1 MAVFTLTKDFYG
13 HSFKLGST
21 WTFQFTRKA
30 GLTSELV
37 NVTGLTSRVM
47 FRVNGVD
54 GEVALTVANAD
65 VTNGGAAGTVAF
77 ELTPEQT
84 ALFLPGTWYYFDI
97 EMTAV
102 NGHVWQSPTMRF
114 KTEQEVTRP

>member
-1 MAVFTLTKDFYG
+1 MAVFTLTKDLYG

-30 GLTSELV
+30 GLTPDLV
-37 NVTGLTSRVM
+37 DVTGLTTRVM
-47 FRVNGVD
+47 FREGSVD
-54 GEVALTVANAD
+54 GTVVLTVENANI
-65 VTNGGAAGTVAF
+65 TNGGAAGTVAF

-84 ALFLPGTWYYFDI
+84 ALFLPGTWCYFDI

-102 NGHVWQSPTMRF
+102 NGSVWQSPTMRF
-114 KTEQEVTRP
+114 KTEQEVTR